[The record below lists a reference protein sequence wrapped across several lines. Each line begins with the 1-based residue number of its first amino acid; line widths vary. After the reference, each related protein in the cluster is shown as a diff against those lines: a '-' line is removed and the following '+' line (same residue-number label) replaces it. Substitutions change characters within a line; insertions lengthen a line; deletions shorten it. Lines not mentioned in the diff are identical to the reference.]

1 MLLFGRLAGK
11 RQGVADAGENET
23 GDVALERLK
32 EGEFAALKGDDE
44 ITLTKFNAVC
54 GREGVNVFGIETERI
69 ERRKEVARGGIRGRV
84 SRATQKEKDEQ
95 GGANTHVLSVVTFG
109 MQGQGSEKRVSPPD

>member
-1 MLLFGRLAGK
+1 
-11 RQGVADAGENET
+11 VADAGENEA
-23 GDVALERLK
+23 GDVALERHEK
-32 EGEFAALKGDDE
+32 GEFAALKVDDQ

-84 SRATQKEKDEQ
+84 SRATQNEKDEQ
-95 GGANTHVLSVVTFG
+95 GGANAHVLHVLSVVTFG
-109 MQGQGSEKRVSPPD
+109 MQGQGGEKRVSPPA